1 MTALIALENEAGA
14 VILPGLQSTLRA
26 RLKLLGVPTQVS
38 KGAICSWTAGDFE
51 IVAHNVMSAASLLRP
66 AFFGRLAGRA
76 SARLRSRASS
86 RPVKPRAFS
95 AVASSDEQQ
104 VRDLLKRIHTYRP
117 DDESYFDLWKGWT
130 CRPSGNPASQE
141 MMKAMMD
148 SKDVTGVSGD
158 LIDIKMLDFSED
170 RTMAYSAV
178 VASATFSYKG
188 TPNDDVYVFT
198 NVFKK
203 VDGVWE
209 TVWGHRSTGRSPDE
223 DPPAP
228 WP

>member
-1 MTALIALENEAGA
+1 
-14 VILPGLQSTLRA
+14 
-26 RLKLLGVPTQVS
+26 
-38 KGAICSWTAGDFE
+38 
-51 IVAHNVMSAASLLRP
+51 MSAASLLRP

-117 DDESYFDLWKGWT
+117 DDESYFELWKGWT

-158 LIDIKMLDFSED
+158 LIDIKILDFSED

-178 VASATFSYKG
+178 VASAAFSYKG